1 VLSSS
6 IVLNE
11 LVVEVLLFLEDV
23 LLLEDEVERV
33 VVEGVVEVVD
43 GVLE

>member
-33 VVEGVVEVVD
+33 VVDGAVVVVD